1 MGLGYYVKAAVKA
14 VTTQETRENIKRRL
28 FLAYTKLFFSGKR
41 ELDKTVPF
49 GVNLVGH
56 IRGDFGLGE
65 SCRLVAG
72 ALREAGIPFS
82 VFNIVQN
89 GAAGET
95 NTQWADREQD
105 DLPYSVNI
113 IHLNPNELS
122 NAVWRMKPEK
132 LKNRYNIGF
141 WLWELEDF
149 PAEWQYTFRL
159 FDEIWTPAEFI
170 SNALRKVTSLPVY
183 TMPYGLV
190 TPKME
195 PSCGRGHFGL
205 PEDKFL
211 FLVSYDGLSVSARK
225 NPEGA
230 IRAFTK
236 AFSPADKGV
245 GLVIKA
251 THESGGELDRL
262 RGLLAGYPNV
272 FILTESYSREVF
284 NSLIQCVD
292 AYVSLHRA
300 EGFGLVMAEA
310 MLLGT
315 PVIATNWSANTEFM
329 DSDTACMVEAELVE
343 LERDYPP
350 YHAGWRWAAADEVQ
364 AAMWMRKLYEDADF
378 RKGLA
383 ERAKAHLEQA
393 YSQGRAAERM
403 AKRLREIE
411 QGNR

>member
-1 MGLGYYVKAAVKA
+1 MGLAYYAKAAVKA
-14 VTTQETRENIKRRL
+14 VTTQQTREAIKRRL
-28 FLAYTKLFFSGKR
+28 FFVYTRLFFSGER
-41 ELDKTVPF
+41 HTGRSIPF
-49 GVNLVGH
+49 GVNLIGH

-72 ALREAGIPFS
+72 ALRETGIPFS
-82 VFNIVQN
+82 VFNMSQN
-89 GAAGET
+89 SVARET
-95 NTQWADREQD
+95 NTQWADSERD
-105 DLPYSVNI
+105 DLPYSVDI

-122 NAVWRMKPEK
+122 NTVWRMKPGK
-132 LKNRYNIGF
+132 LKSRYNIGF

-149 PAEWQYTFRL
+149 PQEWEYTFKL

-170 SNALRKVTSLPVY
+170 SNALRKVTDLPVY

-190 TPKME
+190 TPKTE

-230 IRAFTK
+230 IRAFAE
-236 AFSPADKGV
+236 AFSPAEQGV
-245 GLVIKA
+245 GLVVKA

-329 DSDTACMVEAELVE
+329 DADTACMVDAELVA
-343 LERDYPP
+343 LEKDYPP
-350 YHAGWRWAAADEVQ
+350 YRAGWRWAAADEAQ
-364 AAMWMRKLYEDADF
+364 AAMWMRKLYEDAEF
-378 RKGLA
+378 RETLA
-383 ERAKAHLEQA
+383 ERARTRLAQTHSPA
-393 YSQGRAAERM
+393 RAAERM
-403 AKRLREIE
+403 AKRLQEIE